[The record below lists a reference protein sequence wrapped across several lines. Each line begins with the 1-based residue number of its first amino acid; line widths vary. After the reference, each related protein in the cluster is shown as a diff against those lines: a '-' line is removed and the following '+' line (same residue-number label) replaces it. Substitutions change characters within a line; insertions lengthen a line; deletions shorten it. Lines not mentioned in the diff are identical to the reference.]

1 VSDDWAAVA
10 AAINERLLELG
21 WQQREL
27 ADRSHVSPATIREI
41 QHHTVERRRSPRTLE
56 SLSATLGWAP
66 GYLSGVLSGGEP
78 ANGGPPRSTLESLD
92 SRLREIT
99 RVLYDLKADVA
110 TVIEHVRDN
119 PQTESRQREG

>member
-1 VSDDWAAVA
+1 MSEDWTAVA
-10 AAINERLLELG
+10 TAINERLLELG

-56 SLSATLGWAP
+56 SLSVTLGWAP
-66 GYLSGVLSGGEP
+66 DYLSGVLAGGRA

-99 RVLYDLKADVA
+99 RILYDLKADVA
-110 TVIEHVRDN
+110 TVIEHVRDS
-119 PQTESRQREG
+119 PQHESGRSEE